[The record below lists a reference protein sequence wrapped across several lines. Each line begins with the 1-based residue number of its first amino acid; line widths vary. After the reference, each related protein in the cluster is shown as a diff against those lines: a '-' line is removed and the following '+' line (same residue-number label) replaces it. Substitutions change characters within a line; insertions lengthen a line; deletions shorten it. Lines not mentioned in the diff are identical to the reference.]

1 MKNKINAFFVNLESG
16 MVKEPRTA
24 VAIVAGM
31 SFLLGVYFLMTILE
45 MVRVSQNHEWISFV
59 LMIPI
64 FVFMLAIMIGLI
76 RSAMMSLFSRFE
88 ETDDEDRD

>member
-1 MKNKINAFFVNLESG
+1 MRNKINALFDNLESG

-64 FVFMLAIMIGLI
+64 FVFMLVIMIGMI
-76 RSAMMSLFSRFE
+76 RTAMTSLFRRFE
-88 ETDDEDRD
+88 EADDENRD